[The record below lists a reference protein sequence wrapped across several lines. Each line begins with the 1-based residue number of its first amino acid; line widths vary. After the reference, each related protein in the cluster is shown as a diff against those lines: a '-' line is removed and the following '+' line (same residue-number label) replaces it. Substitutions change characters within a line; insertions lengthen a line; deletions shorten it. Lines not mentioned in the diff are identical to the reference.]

1 MKNSCEIPA
10 KFQEIKVR
18 PLQPIWSW
26 SCPAV
31 FSHCNLFPHDF
42 LSHRFTGIE
51 ACLYLRRNFV
61 FDFYANK
68 QFEA

>member
-1 MKNSCEIPA
+1 MTNKEHYGM
-10 KFQEIKVR
+10 
-18 PLQPIWSW
+18 LWSFLEW
-26 SCPAV
+26 PDLATPCSLTAR
-31 FSHCNLFPHDF
+31 F

-61 FDFYANK
+61 FDFSAHK